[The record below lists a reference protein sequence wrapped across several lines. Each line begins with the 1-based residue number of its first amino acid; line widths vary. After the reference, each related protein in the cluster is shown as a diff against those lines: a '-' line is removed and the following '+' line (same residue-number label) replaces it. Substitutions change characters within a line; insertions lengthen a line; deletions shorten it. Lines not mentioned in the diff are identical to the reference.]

1 MCCCINRRV
10 NAMSFYAFFCIYVV
24 LHVLCACWRRRRVSL
39 FFPARVAAVAAT
51 WWPLPLTPPS
61 PSPSPRSPQPQSSI
75 PNPHPLSYLLT
86 LVHALTH
93 QMYYRW
99 SSKVA
104 LEYILGPQQSF
115 RRQCEKYEKEV
126 RNGGQGSKY
135 WQNQVGRIVHSAFVI
150 ATRNATISS
159 DLCATGSFHHTVVEL
174 GMSSVS

>member
-1 MCCCINRRV
+1 MCVLKKTPRKPFL
-10 NAMSFYAFFCIYVV
+10 SGEGGGGGGYVV
-24 LHVLCACWRRRRVSL
+24 ATTTYS
-39 FFPARVAAVAAT
+39 AVAVVA
-51 WWPLPLTPPS
+51 
-61 PSPSPRSPQPQSSI
+61 PRSHQPQSSI